1 MTHRKG
7 AVWTERMVL
16 ALILISLG
24 ATFYLALAIHHRSRS
39 LTKTEKR
46 ADPIG
51 PSIGLE
57 PKPAP
62 AVIVRRPDPPPPSP
76 NSPED
81 PTGPIL
87 ARIQK
92 AIDRE
97 TAAAQEADRKAAD
110 METAARTSVKESEGW
125 KRREMLV
132 QQQIAEINRKAEKL
146 EQEVASL
153 DSERDVLAR
162 ERDALKAALEK
173 DAHRSGYAVLP
184 YKGPNG
190 TWQRPIVLECSGNTV
205 KLQPNGQ
212 TFSLVDLSPLI
223 HPKASPIILAIARE
237 LLHIQQSETPDGA
250 PAVPY
255 LVFLIRPDGIRAYY
269 QARGRLEPLG
279 IAFGYE
285 LIEQNL
291 LVDIPNLDDVRTWDG
306 TVPLEIAE
314 SKPPAH
320 WPSAGNSP
328 GRNVDEPPPIWP
340 GSDRIRPRE
349 SAQRGTWP
357 PSGESGGREGSP
369 GRSAALAQGEGLDR
383 GIGGGEIPPGLGPQP
398 PEVALS
404 ATGSKPSNAAG
415 EGPEEFTWPGASGSG
430 GELSRRGVGPGTS
443 GGFSGSMRG
452 RAPGSRGGPE
462 GGGESGNSGALP
474 GGFPGGGT
482 GAEMGNDSAGSPS
495 ERLLAR
501 AGHSGGGDLSAPGRA
516 RGAIGDVGSGLGGGS
531 GDQLPPLEPVQSGPV
546 GFGPSMSGQRP
557 APGSPGAVG
566 SGRAWKRSSPATAI
580 NETGAGA
587 GPGTGT
593 NADIAQPFRSLAGES
608 MQGMTGTRGGQGL
621 TSTAGDGSLPPGV
634 APTGAA
640 PGQDGAGGGGTSDV
654 AQQQNGI
661 GGGTGASDATA
672 SSSAAIGS
680 GGLASASNSSASGT
694 MFEGV
699 PPTGSGTAAGAPAS
713 NPGLPPPLLQALANA
728 GIAPPHL
735 PSTGM
740 PSTGGTGGDPVN
752 LADTSATGSPSSL
765 SGGSTGNNSGSSSSR
780 SSSSSS
786 ASGGGSSSSS
796 MPSGMSL
803 PSLDTRPDPNSE
815 PDELKDLAAP
825 PIDVH
830 RKPNAIDVP
839 FDIVVVCRRNDL
851 LLHPGGFRIT
861 SQSLRAGA
869 IKTESA
875 GPLLERELKA
885 MVRRRA
891 QVDPLIRPKPRVKF
905 LVEAGGSPTFW
916 EARRQLTFTNL
927 DWPMSV
933 QVAGPQTG
941 YLLDERIH
949 R

>member
-24 ATFYLALAIHHRSRS
+24 ATFYLALAIHHRARS
-39 LTKTEKR
+39 LVKTEKP
-46 ADPIG
+46 AHPTG
-51 PSIGLE
+51 PSVPVE

-62 AVIVRRPDPPPPSP
+62 AAIVRRPDPPPPSP
-76 NSPED
+76 RPPED

-110 METAARTSVKESEGW
+110 MEKAARASIEESERW
-125 KRREMLV
+125 KRREILV
-132 QQQIAEINRKAEKL
+132 QQQIAEISRKAEKL
-146 EQEVASL
+146 EQNVASL
-153 DSERDVLAR
+153 DAERDILAR

-328 GRNVDEPPPIWP
+328 GQNDDEPPPIWP
-340 GSDRIRPRE
+340 GSDRIQPRE
-349 SAQRGTWP
+349 SAQSGTWP
-357 PSGESGGREGSP
+357 PTGEPGGREGSP
-369 GRSAALAQGEGLDR
+369 GRTTGLAQGGGLDR
-383 GIGGGEIPPGLGPQP
+383 GFGGGDGPPGLGPQP
-398 PEVALS
+398 PELALS
-404 ATGSKPSNAAG
+404 GGAGESGKPAG
-415 EGPEEFTWPGASGSG
+415 EGPEGFTWPGASGSVG
-430 GELSRRGVGPGTS
+430 GPSRGAVGPGTS
-443 GGFSGSMRG
+443 GGFAGSNTAGGSGS
-452 RAPGSRGGPE
+452 GGL
-462 GGGESGNSGALP
+462 SP
-474 GGFPGGGT
+474 GGFPSGGP
-482 GAEMGNDSAGSPS
+482 GAGIGNDPAGSQS
-495 ERLLAR
+495 GRLLAR
-501 AGHSGGGDLSAPGRA
+501 ADRS
-516 RGAIGDVGSGLGGGS
+516 GSGNLSPLGAGMGATRAGGS
-531 GDQLPPLEPVQSGPV
+531 GAGGSGGDQLPPLEPIQSGPSALDT
-546 GFGPSMSGQRP
+546 PRIGQRP
-557 APGSPGAVG
+557 APGSPGTVG
-566 SGRAWKRSSPATAI
+566 SGPAWQRSSPATAI
-580 NETGAGA
+580 NGAGSGAA
-587 GPGTGT
+587 G
-593 NADIAQPFRSLAGES
+593 DIAQPFRSLGGGTRP
-608 MQGMTGTRGGQGL
+608 GMTGASDGQGPA
-621 TSTAGDGSLPPGV
+621 SIAGKGSSPGQDG
-634 APTGAA
+634 TGAA
-640 PGQDGAGGGGTSDV
+640 PGQSGIGGGGTSDL
-654 AQQQNGI
+654 AQQQDGT
-661 GGGTGASDATA
+661 GGGAGASGSTP
-672 SSSAAIGS
+672 SSGAFGS
-680 GGLASASNSSASGT
+680 GGVAPATSSAASGT
-694 MFEGV
+694 MTGGL
-699 PPTGSGTAAGAPAS
+699 PPTGSGPTAGAPAS

-728 GIAPPHL
+728 GISPPNL

-740 PSTGGTGGDPVN
+740 PSTGGTGGEPVS
-752 LADTSATGSPSSL
+752 LADASAAGSPSSA
-765 SGGSTGNNSGSSSSR
+765 SGGSTGSNSGSSSSR
-780 SSSSSS
+780 SSSSS
-786 ASGGGSSSSS
+786 ASGGQSSSSS
-796 MPSGMSL
+796 TPSGMSL
-803 PSLDTRPDPNSE
+803 PSLDTRPDPSSE

-825 PIDVH
+825 PIDIH

-861 SQSLRAGA
+861 SQSLSGEAGKA
-869 IKTESA
+869 EA
-875 GPLLERELKA
+875 GGPLLERELRA

-891 QVDPLIRPKPRVKF
+891 QVDPLIRPKPRVRF

-916 EARRQLTFTNL
+916 KARSQLTFTNL

-941 YLLDERIH
+941 YLLDERIL